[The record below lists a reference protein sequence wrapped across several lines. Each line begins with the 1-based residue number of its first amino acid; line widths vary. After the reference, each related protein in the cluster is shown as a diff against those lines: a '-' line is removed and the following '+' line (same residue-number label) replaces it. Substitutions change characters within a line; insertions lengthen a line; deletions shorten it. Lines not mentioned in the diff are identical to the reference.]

1 MAELPPAPRVL
12 VCPQE
17 FKGSLT
23 AVEAARA
30 IGEGAR
36 DALGGDAAVRELPLG
51 DGGPGTV
58 DACLAATDA
67 ERVAV
72 EARAHLGGSR
82 MATYALSRD
91 SEGVSAVIEAAAAC
105 GLVLV
110 EPADRQPSLASTF
123 GVGQLI
129 ADAVARGAR
138 RIVVGVGGT
147 GTNDGG
153 AGAAGALGLRLLDRS
168 GLPIP
173 SGVLGLTRL
182 ASIER
187 GVGPV
192 ALGEIELRVA
202 VDVTN
207 PLLGAEGATAIYGPQ
222 KGVEDWQLP
231 AFDASLARWAVA
243 LRRDLGLDLADIAG
257 AGAGG
262 GLPVGL
268 LAAVRAAGG
277 SAAIE
282 SGAALVAD
290 LVGLREAIA
299 AADLVVTGEGSIDAQ
314 TSYGKTVGYVA
325 ELAQDLGRPC
335 VAVGGL
341 VSGRPA
347 GVLDTEVSAPSGVGA
362 AEAMALGAE
371 PVRAAAERVVRR
383 WLDAHPSLGGPR

>member
-1 MAELPPAPRVL
+1 MAGAPTTHRVL

-30 IGEGAR
+30 LAEGVRAV
-36 DALGGDAAVRELPLG
+36 LGPDAALRELPLG

-58 DACLAATDA
+58 DACLAATEG
-67 ERVAV
+67 ERQRVVVDGPLGAPR
-72 EARAHLGGSR
+72 EAQ
-82 MATYALSRD
+82 YALLRGAD
-91 SEGVSAVIEAAAAC
+91 GVSAVIESAAAC

-110 EPADRQPSLASTF
+110 APADRRPGVATTS

-129 ADAVARGAR
+129 ADAAGRGAR

-153 AGAAGALGLRLLDRS
+153 TGAAAALGLRLLDRR
-168 GLPIP
+168 GEAIP
-173 SGVLGLTRL
+173 PGALGLARL
-182 ASIER
+182 ASVAPPEGR
-187 GVGPV
+187 ALEGV
-192 ALGEIELRVA
+192 ELRVA

-222 KGVEDWQLP
+222 KGVRDWQAP
-231 AFDASLARWAVA
+231 AFDAALEGWARVIE
-243 LRRDLGLDLADIAG
+243 RDLGVALAELPG

-268 LAAVRAAGG
+268 LAAAHAGG
-277 SAAIE
+277 GSGAIE
-282 SGAALVAD
+282 SGAELVAD
-290 LVGLREAIA
+290 LAGLDAAVE

-314 TSYGKTVGYVA
+314 TAYGKTVGHVA
-325 ELAQDLGRPC
+325 QRAAAAGRPC
-335 VAVGGL
+335 LAVGGL
-341 VSGRPA
+341 VSGRPN
-347 GVLDTEVSAPSGVGA
+347 GVLDTEASAPAGVSTEA
-362 AEAMALGAE
+362 AMALGAP

-383 WLDAHPSLGGPR
+383 WVAAR